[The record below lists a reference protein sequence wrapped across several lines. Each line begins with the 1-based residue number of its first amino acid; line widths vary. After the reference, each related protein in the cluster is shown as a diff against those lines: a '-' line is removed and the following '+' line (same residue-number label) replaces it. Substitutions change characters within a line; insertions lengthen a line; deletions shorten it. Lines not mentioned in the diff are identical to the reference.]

1 MGVAIQEKMSKRNIH
16 RIDRFRCHQ
25 ASQPESSAN
34 VTDLKHVL
42 LKPTAMTTE
51 SQSEFSIGLNGCE
64 WHGVAHELSRIH
76 RGRMKRLVKPSIRE
90 PIPSAARKWKG
101 KWNHPGREIQGQGT
115 EVSKKIW
122 TNCNWLTTYITMIE
136 RKGVLNGFWK
146 GCGAKIMKL
155 GCDLLGV
162 S

>member
-101 KWNHPGREIQGQGT
+101 K
-115 EVSKKIW
+115 
-122 TNCNWLTTYITMIE
+122 
-136 RKGVLNGFWK
+136 
-146 GCGAKIMKL
+146 
-155 GCDLLGV
+155 
-162 S
+162 